1 MSFEQIIND
10 LKNKKYSP
18 IYLLT
23 GEEPYYIDLIS
34 DFIEDQVLTD
44 EEKEF
49 NQNVLYGRD
58 VDTATIVSLA
68 KQYPLM
74 SNWQV
79 LIIKEAQ
86 ELRTLDGLQSYVEN
100 PLKSTILVLCYK
112 YKKIDKRKSLV
123 IRIKKNG
130 VFFESQKLYENRI
143 PEWIRSYLQD
153 KGYTISPKASILL
166 LEYLGTDLEKIVNE
180 IGKLIINIPQKREI
194 TEEDIEVNIGISKEY
209 NVFEL
214 QKAIGKRDVRKVN
227 MIINY
232 FAANEKENPLVKVL
246 AILSGFFIKT
256 MIYHQLKDKS
266 QKGAASALSIHPF
279 FVQDYQVAARNYSM
293 KKLGAIV
300 SYLREYDLKSKG
312 VDNVSVKDGE
322 LMKELMFKILH

>member
-10 LKNKKYSP
+10 LKNKKYYP

-49 NQNVLYGRD
+49 NQNILYGRD
-58 VDTATIVSLA
+58 VDAATIVSSA
-68 KQYPLM
+68 KQFPLM
-74 SNWQV
+74 SDWQV
-79 LIIKEAQ
+79 LIVKEAQ
-86 ELRTLDGLQSYVEN
+86 ELRSLDGLKGYVEN

-123 IRIKKNG
+123 KGIKKNG

-153 KGYTISPKASILL
+153 KGYTISHKASVLL

-194 TEEDIEVNIGISKEY
+194 TEEDIEANIGISKDY

-227 MIINY
+227 MIINW

-256 MIYHQLKDKS
+256 MTYHQLKDKS
-266 QKGAASALSIHPF
+266 QKSAASALSIHPF

-312 VDNVSVKDGE
+312 VDNASVKDGE